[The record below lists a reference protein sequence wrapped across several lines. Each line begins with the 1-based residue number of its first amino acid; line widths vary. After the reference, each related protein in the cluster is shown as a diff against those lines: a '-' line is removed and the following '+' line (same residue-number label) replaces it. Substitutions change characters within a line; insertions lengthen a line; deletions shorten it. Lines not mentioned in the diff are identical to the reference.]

1 MGSAK
6 GVHLTLA
13 ALGFFALLAPKNA
26 MAAGPYSYFPLTPCR
41 FVDTRDSSLQG
52 GAPLSSFVV
61 KTFTAKGKCG
71 IPSTAKAISV
81 NVTIAVPGGPGFL
94 TLYPSGV
101 VKPYVSVINWASTDN
116 AIANGAVV
124 PLGSAS
130 TNDLSAYEEEGGTG
144 TVHLILDVTGYF
156 Q

>member
-1 MGSAK
+1 M
-6 GVHLTLA
+6 
-13 ALGFFALLAPKNA
+13 
-26 MAAGPYSYFPLTPCR
+26 
-41 FVDTRDSSLQG
+41 
-52 GAPLSSFVV
+52 

-81 NVTIAVPGGPGFL
+81 NVTIAGPGGPGFL

-101 VKPYVSVINWASTDN
+101 AKPFVSVINWASTD
-116 AIANGAVV
+116 AALANGAVV
-124 PLGSAS
+124 PLGAAS
-130 TNDLSAYEEEGGTG
+130 TNELSAYEEEGGTG

>member
-1 MGSAK
+1 MKFARRAGLLM
-6 GVHLTLA
+6 VLTGFTGFGA
-13 ALGFFALLAPKNA
+13 NRAL
-26 MAAGPYSYFPLTPCR
+26 AAGPYSYFPLTPCR

-61 KTFTAKGKCG
+61 KTFTAKAKCG

-81 NVTIAVPGGPGFL
+81 NVTVALPGGAGFL

-101 VKPYVSVINWASTDN
+101 AKPFVSVINWTSTDN
-116 AIANGAVV
+116 ALANGAVV
-124 PLGSAS
+124 PLGTAS
-130 TNDLSAYEEEGGTG
+130 TKELSAYEESNGTG

>member
-1 MGSAK
+1 MKKSVGWFLVVVGIFGLGASQ
-6 GVHLTLA
+6 
-13 ALGFFALLAPKNA
+13 AL
-26 MAAGPYSYFPLTPCR
+26 AAGPYSYFPLTPCR
-41 FVDTRDSSLQG
+41 FVDTRDSNLQG

-81 NVTIAVPGGPGFL
+81 NITIAAPGGPGFL

-101 VKPYVSVINWASTDN
+101 NRPVVSSINWAATDN
-116 AIANGAVV
+116 ALANGAVV
-124 PLGSAS
+124 PLGAAS
-130 TNDLSAYEEEGGTG
+130 TNDLSAYYQGGGTG
-144 TVHLILDVTGYF
+144 TVHLILDASGYF